1 MERMT
6 RFLQTRLQE
15 LRLSECA
22 EIQSG
27 GIYERV
33 PPQSRLH
40 SIFSQSLRIE
50 RLRMMGTRAAHA
62 LLWVVVLAVSS
73 RCGEKPD
80 ASVSEVPALE
90 VRATVAPAQTAAA
103 VAAIDG
109 RLAQLHVQEGAVVQA
124 GAPIATLVNASL
136 ERDLAYAKAQVG
148 AAESRLREARRPIA
162 RTAVPGNRARERAS
176 AEILRN
182 RETKRTRYRE
192 LYRTRDI
199 SKQDLE
205 DAENEY
211 AAALRDWLAERERTS
226 QVAIQSDT
234 GVLQLELERAR
245 AEVVYVTERR
255 ALLDVKAPISGVV
268 TRVHVR
274 AGQSIFT
281 RDSIVDIANTSV
293 VEVRGLIAP
302 ELTRYVRRGMPVE
315 TRVFTVPPRR
325 FTVPIKNVLPG
336 TGGATLVVEIPNPD
350 GVMQEGQT
358 AVVTVK

>member
-15 LRLSECA
+15 
-22 EIQSG
+22 
-27 GIYERV
+27 V
-33 PPQSRLH
+33 
-40 SIFSQSLRIE
+40 
-50 RLRMMGTRAAHA
+50 RLRDSLQMLSMRAPHA

-80 ASVSEVPALE
+80 ASAPEPPSLE
-90 VRATVAPAQTAAA
+90 VRATVAPAQTAPAI
-103 VAAIDG
+103 AAIDG

-124 GAPIATLVNASL
+124 GAPIATIVNASID
-136 ERDLAYAKAQVG
+136 RDLAYAKAQVG

-162 RTAVPGNRARERAS
+162 RTARPADDRARERAS

-182 RETKRTRYRE
+182 REAKRTRYRA
-192 LYRTRDI
+192 LYKSRDI
-199 SKQDLE
+199 SRQDLE
-205 DAENEY
+205 EAENEY

-226 QVAIQSDT
+226 QRVIQSDT
-234 GVLQLELERAR
+234 GLLQLELERAR
-245 AEVVYVTERR
+245 AEMVYVTERR
-255 ALLDVKAPISGVV
+255 ALLDVKAPIGGVV

-274 AGQSIFT
+274 PGQSIFT
-281 RDSIVDIANTSV
+281 RDAIVDIANTSV

-315 TRVFTVPPRR
+315 AKVLTVPPRR

-336 TGGATLVVEIPNPD
+336 AGGATLVVELPNPD
-350 GVMQEGQT
+350 GVMQEGQS